1 MGKATRQS
9 AKELQAASKKIGDAM
24 KKTWRLAPK
33 APMFTRKTVNTN
45 GKRRVTRTNRLIGSH
60 AFKILASGSA
70 QYVSRVLAH
79 EANALRI
86 SIGNESKRCPWLPAF
101 SRGAISMMQGF
112 ACAYA
117 QEGTRNA
124 VNIKKELGRYTTD
137 PKTGKEKFVGQK
149 RLNGKLMKMGY
160 DVADESIFGSCAMVP
175 RHVMICRSEKK
186 AAGKKG
192 ESGSNDDKD
201 YVPPVE
207 ANDDAETNKDK

>member
-1 MGKATRQS
+1 
-9 AKELQAASKKIGDAM
+9 
-24 KKTWRLAPK
+24 
-33 APMFTRKTVNTN
+33 
-45 GKRRVTRTNRLIGSH
+45 
-60 AFKILASGSA
+60 
-70 QYVSRVLAH
+70 
-79 EANALRI
+79 
-86 SIGNESKRCPWLPAF
+86 
-101 SRGAISMMQGF
+101 MMQGF

-175 RHVMICRSEKK
+175 RHPLICRLEKK

-201 YVPPVE
+201 YVPPVQ
-207 ANDDAETNKDK
+207 ADDDAETNQDK